1 MHSSVGER
9 YALGLR
15 PNIKVIRNLFSK
27 NKQFIRLKKRKKIDI
42 CRISSIEYLSLQINE
57 RKSFISMYS
66 TFVSLYS
73 LLRLNVYI
81 YIYIYTYI
89 RISFCGIER
98 KEGEERGKNVY
109 TVELINVSTIREPFL
124 IQQEGLMTCDSPILL
139 QSKHAINCTRN
150 RTSFFLYDQSYD
162 QLFQLRIVSF
172 SKLLI
177 TGKIY
182 VFQFY

>member
-81 YIYIYTYI
+81 YIYIYTHT
-89 RISFCGIER
+89 SESLFAVLKEKKEK
-98 KEGEERGKNVY
+98 KEGKMC
-109 TVELINVSTIREPFL
+109 T
-124 IQQEGLMTCDSPILL
+124 LL
-139 QSKHAINCTRN
+139 S
-150 RTSFFLYDQSYD
+150 
-162 QLFQLRIVSF
+162 
-172 SKLLI
+172 
-177 TGKIY
+177 
-182 VFQFY
+182 